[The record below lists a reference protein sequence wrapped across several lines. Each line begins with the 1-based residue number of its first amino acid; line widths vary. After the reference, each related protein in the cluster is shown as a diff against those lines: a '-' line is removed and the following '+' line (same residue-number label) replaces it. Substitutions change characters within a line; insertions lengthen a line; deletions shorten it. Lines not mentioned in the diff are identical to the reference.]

1 VSGYEVVNRPPEL
14 LLQGEHHLCPGCGEP
29 VAYKVLLES
38 LHEMGLRD
46 RAICTMGIGCYTAFA
61 PLIDVDVVQALH
73 GRAPSVA
80 TGVKRML
87 PDAVVF
93 TVQGDGD
100 MASEG
105 LQEAI
110 HAAARGEKITCFV
123 FNNAVFGETGGHMT
137 AATME
142 GQHTK
147 TSLGGRDA
155 EKHGHPIKLAELLAT
170 LPGSA
175 FVARGTV
182 GNPGA
187 AMRTKNLVKRAL
199 QAQIDGAGFTM
210 VEILTMCPTF
220 WFTQPGGGPE
230 FIHDRLSKFY
240 EPGEVS
246 VADGSERL
254 S

>member
-1 VSGYEVVNRPPEL
+1 
-14 LLQGEHHLCPGCGEP
+14 
-29 VAYKVLLES
+29 
-38 LHEMGLRD
+38 
-46 RAICTMGIGCYTAFA
+46 
-61 PLIDVDVVQALH
+61 
-73 GRAPSVA
+73 
-80 TGVKRML
+80 ML

-175 FVARGTV
+175 FVARGAV

-240 EPGEVS
+240 EPGEVT
-246 VADGSERL
+246 
-254 S
+254 

>member
-1 VSGYEVVNRPPEL
+1 MKLVNKPPEL
-14 LLQGEHHLCPGCGEP
+14 LLKGEHHLCPGCGEP
-29 VAYKVLLES
+29 VAYKALLEV
-38 LHEMGLRD
+38 LQEMALRD
-46 RAICTMGIGCYTAFA
+46 TAICVMGIGCYTAFA

-80 TGVKRML
+80 TGAKRML
-87 PDAVVF
+87 PDRVVF

-110 HAAARGEKITCFV
+110 HAAARGERITCFV

-137 AATME
+137 AATLE
-142 GQHTK
+142 GQRTK
-147 TSLGGRDA
+147 TSLQGRDP
-155 EKHGHPIKLAELLAT
+155 ETQGHPIKLAELLAT
-170 LPGSA
+170 LPGAA
-175 FVARGTV
+175 FVARGSV

-187 AMRTKNLVKRAL
+187 VMRTRNLVRKAL

-220 WFTQPGGGPE
+220 WFTKPEDGPD

-240 EPGEVS
+240 EPGEI
-246 VADGSERL
+246 VARAPDE
-254 S
+254 

>member
-1 VSGYEVVNRPPEL
+1 MEIVDKPPTL

-29 VAYKVLLES
+29 IAYKVLLDAIE
-38 LHEMGLRD
+38 EMGLRD
-46 RAICTMGIGCYTAFA
+46 RAVCAMGIGCYTAFA

-80 TGVKRML
+80 TGVKRMK

-110 HAAARGEKITCFV
+110 HAAARGERITCFV

-137 AATME
+137 AATLI
-142 GQHTK
+142 GQKTK
-147 TSLGGRDA
+147 TSLQGREA
-155 EKHGHPIKLAELLAT
+155 STQGHPIKLAELLAT
-170 LPGSA
+170 IEGA
-175 FVARGTV
+175 AYVARGSV
-182 GNPGA
+182 ANPGA
-187 AMRTKNLVKRAL
+187 TMRTKTMVKRAL
-199 QAQIDGAGFTM
+199 QAQLDGAGFTM

-220 WFTQPGGGPE
+220 WFTAPGDGPE
-230 FIHDRLSKFY
+230 FISDKLSKFY
-240 EPGEVS
+240 ETGEI
-246 VADGSERL
+246 RT
-254 S
+254 

>member
-1 VSGYEVVNRPPEL
+1 MKEVNRPPEL
-14 LLQGEHHLCPGCGEP
+14 LLKGEHHLCPGCGEP
-29 VAYKVLLES
+29 VAFKALLEAIA
-38 LHEMGLRD
+38 EMNVRD
-46 RAICTMGIGCYTAFA
+46 DSICVMGIGCYTAFS
-61 PLIDVDVVQALH
+61 PLIDVDLVQALH
-73 GRAPSVA
+73 GRAPAVA

-87 PDAVVF
+87 PRNVVF

-105 LQEAI
+105 LQEAV

-137 AATME
+137 AATLD
-142 GQHTK
+142 GQRTK
-147 TSLGGRDA
+147 TTPAGRDA
-155 EKHGHPIKLAELLAT
+155 ERNGHPIKLAELLAT
-170 LPGSA
+170 LSGAA

-187 AMRTKNLVKRAL
+187 VLRTKNLIKRAL

-220 WFTQPGGGPE
+220 WFTAPGDGPD
-230 FIHDRLSKFY
+230 FIADRLGKFY
-240 EPGEVS
+240 EPGDIHV
-246 VADGSERL
+246 RT
-254 S
+254 

>member
-1 VSGYEVVNRPPEL
+1 MEIVNRPPEL

-29 VAYKVLLES
+29 LAYKVLLEAIA
-38 LHEMGLRD
+38 EMGLRD
-46 RAICTMGIGCYTAFA
+46 RAICAMGIGCYTAFA

-87 PDAVVF
+87 PDALVF

-110 HAAARGEKITCFV
+110 HAAARGERITCFV

-142 GQHTK
+142 GQKTK
-147 TSLGGRDA
+147 TSLQGRDVQTQ
-155 EKHGHPIKLAELLAT
+155 GHPLKLAELLAT
-170 LPGSA
+170 LPGASY
-175 FVARGTV
+175 VARGSV
-182 GNPGA
+182 ANPGA
-187 AMRTKNLVKRAL
+187 ALRAKTMVKRAL
-199 QAQIDGAGFTM
+199 QAQLDGAGFTM

-220 WFTQPGGGPE
+220 WFTTPGEGPE
-230 FIHDRLSKFY
+230 FISDRLSAFY
-240 EPGEVS
+240 STGEVS
-246 VADGSERL
+246 SV
-254 S
+254 